1 MARRTR
7 QNSKLSE
14 ISSVL
19 LNKFSE
25 LYKFISN
32 TIYFY
37 QMSDIRAKLN
47 CQICLLSYLLFV
59 IIARRARHNSKLL
72 EISSVLSKKT
82 SKLYKFIPNTFSF
95 A

>member
-1 MARRTR
+1 MASRTR

-19 LNKFSE
+19 LNTFSI

-32 TIYFY
+32 TIYFC
-37 QMSDIRAKLN
+37 QMSDIRAKLSN
-47 CQICLLSYLLFV
+47 MPFKLLFV
-59 IIARRARHNSKLL
+59 IIARRTRHNSKLL
-72 EISSVLSKKT
+72 KISSVLSKKT
-82 SKLYKFIPNTFSF
+82 FKLYKFIPNTFSF

>member
-19 LNKFSE
+19 LNKFSK

-32 TIYFY
+32 TIYFC
-37 QMSDIRAKLN
+37 QMSDIRAKLSN
-47 CQICLLSYLLFV
+47 VPF
-59 IIARRARHNSKLL
+59 K
-72 EISSVLSKKT
+72 
-82 SKLYKFIPNTFSF
+82 
-95 A
+95 